1 MRRQPRVVLVVRVS
15 MRAVR
20 LETVLGGEMV
30 WAPVHVLAVRD
41 SLKMAWIRTTA
52 VQAGRVARA
61 GRVGVVTLMVDLLAF
76 GNWLSERS
84 VDEPV
89 DVVAHPVDLATNVA
103 GRLLR
108 SAFVEPAGSQL
119 WP

>member
-1 MRRQPRVVLVVRVS
+1 

-20 LETVLGGEMV
+20 LETILDDGMV
-30 WAPVHVLAVRD
+30 WAAVHILAVRD
-41 SLKMAWIRTTA
+41 SLKVVWIRTTT

-61 GRVGVVTLMVDLLAF
+61 GRVGVVTLMVDLLAG
-76 GNWLSERS
+76 GNRFNERS

-89 DVVAHPVDLATNVA
+89 DVVAHPVDVATNVA
-103 GRLLR
+103 GRPVR
-108 SAFVEPAGSQL
+108 SALVEPAWSKL